1 MVFADL
7 FFIYVFLPL
16 CLICYGLAKKLSTKN
31 IVLIVFSLIFYAWG
45 EPLWILLLLFSSF
58 FNWFIGIL
66 IGKFRDTPRA
76 KLAVGGGI
84 LVDIL
89 LLLIFKYSAFIVENL
104 NAVSGA
110 AIPVPQITLPI
121 GISFYTFQAI
131 SYILDCYWETVDV
144 QPKYHKFLLYLSL
157 DRKSVV

>member
-131 SYILDCYWETVDV
+131 SYILDC
-144 QPKYHKFLLYLSL
+144 
-157 DRKSVV
+157 

>member
-84 LVDIL
+84 FVDIL
-89 LLLIFKYSAFIVENL
+89 LLLIFKICILPFIMMMQSTV
-104 NAVSGA
+104 
-110 AIPVPQITLPI
+110 
-121 GISFYTFQAI
+121 ISCRTTCDMIFHI
-131 SYILDCYWETVDV
+131 
-144 QPKYHKFLLYLSL
+144 
-157 DRKSVV
+157 

>member
-58 FNWFIGIL
+58 FE
-66 IGKFRDTPRA
+66 
-76 KLAVGGGI
+76 
-84 LVDIL
+84 LVHRHIDRQISGYPARKVSRWRRY
-89 LLLIFKYSAFIVENL
+89 FGRYSAFAHL
-104 NAVSGA
+104 
-110 AIPVPQITLPI
+110 
-121 GISFYTFQAI
+121 
-131 SYILDCYWETVDV
+131 
-144 QPKYHKFLLYLSL
+144 
-157 DRKSVV
+157 